1 MTPTGAPAR
10 IPADVFV
17 EVTRLLIV
25 AIATASG
32 YQVGN
37 VGVDAGLIGVLG
49 AVLGACLG
57 YVTGGIL
64 GRMLGRATGSLERR
78 VDTAPAA
85 SLAAGA
91 LGALATGGMAAVL
104 GFVAVAL
111 LPEPWGWPVFA
122 LLVWVAV
129 YAGFQAGARKG
140 EELVASLARP
150 AAPLLA
156 VVPEPTPAVTAAQD
170 PGAVL
175 DTSVIIDGRL
185 LDVAAAGF
193 LPGPLLVA
201 RFVLDELQGI
211 ADAQD
216 AGRRRRGHRGLETL
230 EALRHDPTVDLRI
243 VDDEVPERVEVDAK
257 LVVLAARLGA
267 DLLTIDANLQHVA
280 ELQGVRCRNLHR
292 LAVSLRPVL
301 VPGEVIRL
309 PITREGKEPGQG
321 VGFLDDGTMIVVTDA
336 STLVGAETDVCIAS
350 AVQTSRGRM
359 FFASL
364 AG

>member
-1 MTPTGAPAR
+1 MTTTGAPAR
-10 IPADVFV
+10 IPAEVFV

-25 AIATASG
+25 AVATASG
-32 YQVGN
+32 YQVGQ
-37 VGVDAGLIGVLG
+37 VGEDAGLNAVLG
-49 AVLGACLG
+49 AVLGASLG
-57 YVTGGIL
+57 YVGGGIV
-64 GRMLGRATGSLERR
+64 GRMLGRITGSLERR
-78 VDTAPAA
+78 VEVAPAA

-91 LGALATGGMAAVL
+91 FGALATGGMAAIL
-104 GFVAVAL
+104 GFVAVVL
-111 LPEPWGWPVFA
+111 IPEPWGWAVFA

-129 YAGFQAGARKG
+129 YAGFQAGSRKG
-140 EELVASLARP
+140 EELVASLTRP
-150 AAPLLA
+150 ATPLPITAPVA
-156 VVPEPTPAVTAAQD
+156 AEPA
-170 PGAVL
+170 GALL

-185 LDVAAAGF
+185 LEVAAAGF
-193 LPGPLLVA
+193 LPRPLLVP

-216 AGRRRRGHRGLETL
+216 PSRRRRGHRGLETL
-230 EALRHDPTVDLRI
+230 EALRRDPAIGLR
-243 VDDEVPERVEVDAK
+243 VLDDEVPERTEVDAK

-267 DLLTIDANLQHVA
+267 DLLTIDSNLQQVA

-292 LAVSLRPVL
+292 LAVSLRPAL
-301 VPGEVIRL
+301 VPGEIVRL

-321 VGFLDDGTMIVVTDA
+321 VGYLDDGTMIVVTDA
-336 STLVGAETDVCIAS
+336 SALVGAETDVCIAS